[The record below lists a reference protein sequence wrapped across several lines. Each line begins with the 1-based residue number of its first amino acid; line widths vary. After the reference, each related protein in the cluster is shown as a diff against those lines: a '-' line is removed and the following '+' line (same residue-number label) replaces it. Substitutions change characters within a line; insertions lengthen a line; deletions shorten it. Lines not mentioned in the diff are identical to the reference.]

1 MHSSDRAH
9 RLTGWLL
16 VVFCSCWARV
26 SPLWRRM
33 GRGVGDLPI
42 RIGGDY
48 NYPPYEYLDADGLP
62 TGYNVELT
70 QAIARVM
77 GLEINI
83 QLSSW
88 GEMRQALDLGQV
100 DF

>member
-1 MHSSDRAH
+1 MAARRFLFLLGSSFPALAED
-9 RLTGWLL
+9 
-16 VVFCSCWARV
+16 
-26 SPLWRRM
+26 